1 MVGFYFLYLYNTKTK
16 YMKKIFTLILSGTSA
31 LFFAQNIAVFGIGNS
46 GCGSTSTITN
56 GAVVSIATTAS
67 TLLSNPN
74 ITVKK
79 FNAQN
84 LTAST
89 VTLSVTRYVYYQSP
103 ALKLDGV
110 GPAPDTYFCFG
121 SCFPSNVN
129 SPTSSDWQVLG
140 PVGTTLTPFD
150 NTCANTS
157 IFTVDLAEGLTI
169 GKYFVRYKI
178 FNVNAPNDSL
188 SFTVKYNE
196 FLSVNENTALIE
208 SASDVYPNPTN
219 NHAYVNLN
227 LNSESPVKVQVYN
240 SLGSLVYNG
249 AEQKL
254 AAGKNKVGVD
264 CGNLNSGLYFMS
276 LTAGNSKITK
286 RFIIDK

>member
-1 MVGFYFLYLYNTKTK
+1 MVGFLFLYLYNIKTN
-16 YMKKIFTLILSGTSA
+16 YMKKIFTLLLSGTSA
-31 LFFAQNIAVFGIGNS
+31 LLFAQNIAVYAIGNS
-46 GCGSTSTITN
+46 GCGATSTITN
-56 GAVVSIATTAS
+56 GAVVSMATTAS
-67 TLLSNPN
+67 TLLSSPT

-84 LTAST
+84 LSAST

-121 SCFPSNVN
+121 SCFPSNV
-129 SPTSSDWQVLG
+129 STPGPSDWQVLG
-140 PVGTTLTPFD
+140 PVGTSAIPFD
-150 NTCANTS
+150 NTCANGS

-169 GKYFVRYKI
+169 GKYFVRYNI
-178 FNVNAPNDSL
+178 YNVNNPNDSL

-240 SLGSLVYNG
+240 SLGSLIYNG
-249 AEQKL
+249 TEQKL
-254 AAGKNKVGVD
+254 AAGKNKVAID
-264 CGNLNSGLYFMS
+264 CGNFTSGLYFMS
-276 LTAGNSKITK
+276 LTAGNSKVTK
-286 RFIIDK
+286 RLIVEK